1 MTEFVTDQALVVLT
15 VSPSLEE
22 TVIDWLLSRPGG
34 GGFTSMPVSGHS
46 ASHEGLS
53 NIEQVTGR
61 RHRVQFQVQMD
72 ATAIEPFLAD
82 ARETFG
88 GTDTHFWVV
97 PVFSAGRLGTSQPAA
112 DR

>member
-1 MTEFVTDQALVVLT
+1 MTEFLTDEALVVLT

-34 GGFTSMPVSGHS
+34 GGFTSVPVSGHS
-46 ASHEGLS
+46 ASHGGLS

-72 ATAIEPFLAD
+72 SGSLEPFLAR
-82 ARETFG
+82 AREAFG
-88 GTDTHFWVV
+88 ATDTHYWVI
-97 PVFSAGRLGTSQPAA
+97 PVFSAGRLGTN
-112 DR
+112 